1 MNRSSNPKNAAPDQ
15 ASKADKSLGAQSS
28 AGRPWSLRVRLLTI
42 IGLSLVTLWSLVAVW
57 MLIDVRRELRTALDD
72 RLAASARMVAGL
84 VMQLPR
90 ESMAVGK
97 PMRSALDVVAR
108 DGLACEVSLLRGEV
122 TVQPVARTTSSPGL
136 ADVRPGYSTRN
147 FGGKLWRT
155 YVLQEGGIRI
165 ATADRIDVREGLL
178 RDIALTA
185 GIPFAAALAGSLL
198 LLWFGIGSGLRP
210 IERVRAALALRGPSD
225 TAPLPET
232 QAPPELRPLVDTI
245 GHLVGRMQEAMARER
260 RFTDD
265 AAHELRTPLTGI
277 KTHLQVMRLAARKAD
292 GAPVAQQA
300 LADAERGV
308 LRLQNTLDQLL
319 LLARLEGSQPASP
332 GRSFADVAAKLAI
345 DDAQA
350 GQPAKGRVRLVLP
363 SRPIALAVPESLLV
377 CALRNLLDN
386 AMRFSTGSSEVV
398 LRVEMHENQTVAFCV
413 CDEGPGLSEADCAL
427 ATQRFWRRGAASEGS
442 GLGLSI
448 VSEMASRYAG
458 SLQLRPRNPAG
469 LEVCLTF
476 PANSNQQTSVGV
488 VLASAYRI

>member
-1 MNRSSNPKNAAPDQ
+1 MNRSSNSKNAAPD
-15 ASKADKSLGAQSS
+15 KAGKAGKSLGAQSS
-28 AGRPWSLRVRLLTI
+28 TELPWSLRVRLLTI

-84 VMQLPR
+84 VMQMPR

-97 PMRSALDVVAR
+97 PMESTLNVVAR

-136 ADVRPGYSTRN
+136 ADVQPGYSTRN

-185 GIPFAAALAGSLL
+185 GIPFAAALVGSLL

-292 GAPVAQQA
+292 GEPVAKQA

-319 LLARLEGSQPASP
+319 LLARLEGSLQPAP
-332 GRSFADVAAKLAI
+332 RGRSFADVAAKLAV

-350 GQPAKGRVRLVLP
+350 GQPSKGRVRLVLP
-363 SRPIALAVPESLLV
+363 SRSIALAVPESLLV

-386 AMRFSTGSSEVV
+386 AMRFSTASSEVV
-398 LRVEMHENQTVAFCV
+398 LHVEMHENQTVAFCV

-427 ATQRFWRRGAASEGS
+427 ATQRFWRRGAASQGS

-448 VSEMASRYAG
+448 VSEIASRYAG

-469 LEVCLTF
+469 LQACLIF
-476 PANSNQQTSVGV
+476 PKNSAHQTSADV
-488 VLASAYRI
+488 APTSKY

>member
-1 MNRSSNPKNAAPDQ
+1 MNSSSTPKNSAPGKALSARSSTA
-15 ASKADKSLGAQSS
+15 
-28 AGRPWSLRVRLLTI
+28 RPWSLRVRLLAI

-90 ESMAVGK
+90 ESMALGK
-97 PMRSALDVVAR
+97 PMESALEVVAR
-108 DGLACEVSLLRGEV
+108 DGLACEISLLRGEV
-122 TVQPVARTTSSPGL
+122 TMQPVARTTSSPGL
-136 ADVRPGYSTRN
+136 SDVQPGYSTRS

-225 TAPLPET
+225 TAPLPDT

-245 GHLVGRMQEAMARER
+245 EHLVGRMQEAMARER

-277 KTHLQVMRLAARKAD
+277 KTHLQVMRLAAQKAD

-300 LADAERGV
+300 LIDAERGV
-308 LRLQNTLDQLL
+308 VRLQNTLDQLL
-319 LLARLEGSQPASP
+319 LLARLEGSLQPASP
-332 GRSFADVAAKLAI
+332 GLSFAEVAARLAM

-350 GQPAKGRVRLVLP
+350 GQPAKDRVRLVLP
-363 SRPIALAVPESLLV
+363 NRTIELAVPESLLV

-386 AMRFSTGSSEVV
+386 AMRYSAGPSEVV
-398 LRVEMHENQTVAFCV
+398 LRVEVHENQTVAFCV

-427 ATQRFWRRGAASEGS
+427 ATQRFWRRGASSQGS

-448 VSEMASRYAG
+448 VSEIASRYAG
-458 SLQLRPRNPAG
+458 SLQLRPRNPVG

-476 PANSNQQTSVGV
+476 PANSVEST
-488 VLASAYRI
+488 

>member
-1 MNRSSNPKNAAPDQ
+1 MKRSSIPKNAAPN
-15 ASKADKSLGAQSS
+15 KAPGARSRI
-28 AGRPWSLRVRLLTI
+28 GRPWSLRVRLLTI
-42 IGLSLVTLWSLVAVW
+42 IGVSLVTLWSLVAVW
-57 MLIDVRRELRTALDD
+57 MLMDVRRELRTALDD

-90 ESMAVGK
+90 ESMAAGK
-97 PMRSALDVVAR
+97 PVESALDVVAR

-122 TVQPVARTTSSPGL
+122 SMQPVARTASSPGL
-136 ADVRPGYSTRN
+136 GDVQPGYSTRS

-165 ATADRIDVREGLL
+165 ATADRIDVRESLL

-185 GIPFAAALAGSLL
+185 GIPFAVALAGSLL

-210 IERVRAALALRGPSD
+210 IEKVRAALARRGPSD
-225 TAPLPET
+225 TAPLLKT

-245 GHLVGRMQEAMARER
+245 EHLVGRMQEAMARER
-260 RFTDD
+260 QFTDD

-292 GAPVAQQA
+292 GALVAQQA

-319 LLARLEGSQPASP
+319 LLARLEGSQPASR

-350 GQPAKGRVRLVLP
+350 GQHAKGRVRLFLP
-363 SRPIALAVPESLLV
+363 NRTIALAVPESLLV

-386 AMRFSTGSSEVV
+386 AMRYSTGPSEVV
-398 LRVEMHENQTVAFCV
+398 LRVEMHENQNVAFCV
-413 CDEGPGLSEADCAL
+413 CDEGPGLSEVDCAL
-427 ATQRFWRRGAASEGS
+427 ATQRFWRRGAASQGS

-458 SLQLRPRNPAG
+458 SLQLRPRNPVG
-469 LEVCLTF
+469 LEACLTF
-476 PANSNQQTSVGV
+476 PENSDQQ
-488 VLASAYRI
+488 ASADVAPASEH

>member
-1 MNRSSNPKNAAPDQ
+1 MKRSSTTKNAAS
-15 ASKADKSLGAQSS
+15 SKAPGASS
-28 AGRPWSLRVRLLTI
+28 STGRPWSLRVRLLTI

-84 VMQLPR
+84 VMQMPR

-97 PMRSALDVVAR
+97 PVESALDVVAR

-122 TVQPVARTTSSPGL
+122 TMQPLARTTSSPGL
-136 ADVRPGYSTRN
+136 GDVQPGYSTRS
-147 FGGKLWRT
+147 FGGKLWHT
-155 YVLQEGGIRI
+155 YVLQQGGIRI
-165 ATADRIDVREGLL
+165 ATADRIDVRERLL

-225 TAPLPET
+225 IAPLPET

-245 GHLVGRMQEAMARER
+245 EHLVGRMQQAMARER

-277 KTHLQVMRLAARKAD
+277 KTHLQVMRLAARSAD

-319 LLARLEGSQPASP
+319 LLARLEGSLQPASR

-350 GQPAKGRVRLVLP
+350 GQHAKGRVRLVLP
-363 SRPIALAVPESLLV
+363 NRTIALAVPESLLV

-386 AMRFSTGSSEVV
+386 AMRYSTGPSEVV
-398 LRVEMHENQTVAFCV
+398 LRVEIHENHTVAFCV
-413 CDEGPGLSEADCAL
+413 CDEGPGLSEVDCAL
-427 ATQRFWRRGAASEGS
+427 ATQRFWRRGAASQGS

-448 VSEMASRYAG
+448 VSELASRYAG
-458 SLQLRPRNPAG
+458 SLQLRPRNPVG
-469 LEVCLTF
+469 LEACLTF
-476 PANSNQQTSVGV
+476 PENSDPQ
-488 VLASAYRI
+488 ASADVAPASEP

>member
-1 MNRSSNPKNAAPDQ
+1 MKRSSMPKNAVQDIAP
-15 ASKADKSLGAQSS
+15 GARSGT
-28 AGRPWSLRVRLLTI
+28 GRPWSLRVRLLAI

-57 MLIDVRRELRTALDD
+57 MLMDVRRELRTALDD

-90 ESMAVGK
+90 ESMAAGNPVE
-97 PMRSALDVVAR
+97 SALDVVAR

-122 TVQPVARTTSSPGL
+122 SLQPLARTTSSPGL
-136 ADVRPGYSTRN
+136 DNVPPGYSTRS

-165 ATADRIDVREGLL
+165 ATADRIDVRERLL

-185 GIPFAAALAGSLL
+185 AIPFAAALAGSLL

-225 TAPLPET
+225 TAPLPQT

-245 GHLVGRMQEAMARER
+245 EHLVGRMQEAMARER

-277 KTHLQVMRLAARKAD
+277 KTHLQVMRLAARKPD

-319 LLARLEGSQPASP
+319 LLARLEGSLQPASP
-332 GRSFADVAAKLAI
+332 GQSFAEVAAKLAI
-345 DDAQA
+345 DDAQT
-350 GQPAKGRVRLVLP
+350 GQPAKRRVRLVLP
-363 SRPIALAVPESLLV
+363 SRTIALAVPESLLV

-386 AMRFSTGSSEVV
+386 AMRYSTGPSEVV
-398 LRVEMHENQTVAFCV
+398 LRVEMHESHTVAFCV
-413 CDEGPGLSEADCAL
+413 CDEGPGLSEVDCAM
-427 ATQRFWRRGAASEGS
+427 ATQRFWRRGTASQGS

-448 VSEMASRYAG
+448 VSEIARRYAG
-458 SLQLRPRNPAG
+458 SLRLRPRHPVG
-469 LEVCLTF
+469 LEACLTF
-476 PANSNQQTSVGV
+476 PANLDPQP
-488 VLASAYRI
+488 SADATPAF

>member
-1 MNRSSNPKNAAPDQ
+1 VKRSSTPKNAAPY
-15 ASKADKSLGAQSS
+15 KADKAPGARSS
-28 AGRPWSLRVRLLTI
+28 TGRPWSLRVRLLAI

-90 ESMAVGK
+90 ESMAAGK
-97 PMRSALDVVAR
+97 PVESALDVVAR

-122 TVQPVARTTSSPGL
+122 TMQPVARTTSSPGL
-136 ADVRPGYSTRN
+136 SDVQPGYSTRS

-155 YVLQEGGIRI
+155 YVLQEGGIRV
-165 ATADRIDVREGLL
+165 ATADRIDVRESLL

-225 TAPLPET
+225 IAPLPDT

-245 GHLVGRMQEAMARER
+245 EHLVGRMQDAMARER
-260 RFTDD
+260 QFTDD

-277 KTHLQVMRLAARKAD
+277 KTHLQVMRLAARSAD

-319 LLARLEGSQPASP
+319 LLARLEGLLQPASP
-332 GRSFADVAAKLAI
+332 GLSFADVAAKLAI

-350 GQPAKGRVRLVLP
+350 GQHAKGRVRLFLP
-363 SRPIALAVPESLLV
+363 SRTIGLAVPESLLV

-386 AMRFSTGSSEVV
+386 AMRYSTGPSEVV
-398 LRVEMHENQTVAFCV
+398 LRVEMHENHTVAFCV
-413 CDEGPGLSEADCAL
+413 CDEGPGLSEVDCAL
-427 ATQRFWRRGAASEGS
+427 ATQRFWRRGASSQGS

-448 VSEMASRYAG
+448 VGEIARRYAG
-458 SLQLRPRNPAG
+458 SLQLRPRNPVG
-469 LEVCLTF
+469 LEACLTF
-476 PANSNQQTSVGV
+476 PANSDQQTSADVSQ
-488 VLASAYRI
+488 ASE

>member
-1 MNRSSNPKNAAPDQ
+1 MSTPKNAALG
-15 ASKADKSLGAQSS
+15 KADKMFGTKSS
-28 AGRPWSLRVRLLTI
+28 IGRPWSLRVRLLTI

-57 MLIDVRRELRTALDD
+57 MLIDVRHELRTALDD

-84 VMQLPR
+84 VMQLPH
-90 ESMAVGK
+90 ESMLAGK
-97 PMRSALDVVAR
+97 PMESALDVVAR

-122 TVQPVARTTSSPGL
+122 TMQPVARTTSSPGL
-136 ADVRPGYSTRN
+136 SDVQPGYSTRS

-155 YVLQEGGIRI
+155 YVLQEGSIRI
-165 ATADRIDVREGLL
+165 ATADRIDVRESLL

-185 GIPFAAALAGSLL
+185 WIPFAIALVGSLL

-210 IERVRAALALRGPSD
+210 IERVRAELARRGPSD

-232 QAPPELRPLVDTI
+232 LAPPELQPLVDTI
-245 GHLVGRMQEAMARER
+245 EHLVCRMQDAMAREQ

-277 KTHLQVMRLAARKAD
+277 KTHLQVMRLAARKDD

-319 LLARLEGSQPASP
+319 LLARLEGSLQPVLP
-332 GRSFADVAAKLAI
+332 GRSFAGVAAKLAI

-350 GQPAKGRVRLVLP
+350 GQPAKGCVRLILP
-363 SRPIALAVPESLLV
+363 NRTIELAVPESLLV

-386 AMRFSTGSSEVV
+386 AMRYSTGPFEVV
-398 LRVEMHENQTVAFCV
+398 LRVEMDENQTVAFCV

-427 ATQRFWRRGAASEGS
+427 ATQRFWRRGAASQGS

-448 VSEMASRYAG
+448 VSEIASRYAG
-458 SLQLRPRNPAG
+458 SLQLCPRNPTG
-469 LEVCLTF
+469 LEACLTF
-476 PANSNQQTSVGV
+476 PENSDRQRSASVAP
-488 VLASAYRI
+488 ASGY

>member
-1 MNRSSNPKNAAPDQ
+1 MNRASNPKNAAPY
-15 ASKADKSLGAQSS
+15 KADKAPGARSS
-28 AGRPWSLRVRLLTI
+28 TARPWSLRVRLLAI

-84 VMQLPR
+84 VMQMPR
-90 ESMAVGK
+90 ESIAVGTPTK
-97 PMRSALDVVAR
+97 SALDVVAR

-122 TVQPVARTTSSPGL
+122 TMQPVARTTSSPGL
-136 ADVRPGYSTRN
+136 ADVQPGYSTRS

-165 ATADRIDVREGLL
+165 ATADRIDVRERLL
-178 RDIALTA
+178 RDITLTA

-225 TAPLPET
+225 TAPLPDT

-245 GHLVGRMQEAMARER
+245 EHLVGRMQDAMARER

-277 KTHLQVMRLAARKAD
+277 KTHLQVMRLAARNAD

-319 LLARLEGSQPASP
+319 LLTRLEGSLQPAAR

-350 GQPAKGRVRLVLP
+350 GQHAKRRVRLVMP
-363 SRPIALAVPESLLV
+363 NRTIALAVPESLLV

-386 AMRFSTGSSEVV
+386 AMRYSTGLSEVV
-398 LRVEMHENQTVAFCV
+398 LRVEMHENHTVAFCV
-413 CDEGPGLSEADCAL
+413 CDEGPGLSVVDCAL
-427 ATQRFWRRGAASEGS
+427 ATQRFWRRGAASQGS

-458 SLQLRPRNPAG
+458 SLQLRPRNPVG
-469 LEVCLTF
+469 LEACLTF
-476 PANSNQQTSVGV
+476 PANSGPQTSADAAP
-488 VLASAYRI
+488 ASAY

>member
-1 MNRSSNPKNAAPDQ
+1 MNRMSIPKNAALDT
-15 ASKADKSLGAQSS
+15 ADKTLGAKSRI
-28 AGRPWSLRVRLLTI
+28 GRPWSLRVRLLTI
-42 IGLSLVTLWSLVAVW
+42 IGVSLVTLWSLVAVW

-90 ESMAVGK
+90 ESIALGK
-97 PMRSALDVVAR
+97 PMESALDVVAR

-122 TVQPVARTTSSPGL
+122 MMQPVARTTSSPGL
-136 ADVRPGYSTRN
+136 ADVQPGYSTRS

-165 ATADRIDVREGLL
+165 ATADRIDVRESLL

-185 GIPFAAALAGSLL
+185 GVPFAAALAGSLL

-210 IERVRAALALRGPSD
+210 IERVRIALARRGPSD

-232 QAPPELRPLVDTI
+232 QAPPELQPLVDTI
-245 GHLVGRMQEAMARER
+245 EHLVGRTQDAMARER

-277 KTHLQVMRLAARKAD
+277 KTHLQVMQLAARKAD
-292 GAPVAQQA
+292 GASVAQQA

-319 LLARLEGSQPASP
+319 LLTRLEGSLQPALQ
-332 GRSFADVAAKLAI
+332 GLSFADVAAKLAI

-350 GQPAKGRVRLVLP
+350 GQHAKERIRLIVP
-363 SRPIALAVPESLLV
+363 NQKVKVSVPESLLV
-377 CALRNLLDN
+377 GALRNLLDN
-386 AMRFSTGSSEVV
+386 ALRYSTTSSDVV
-398 LRVEMHENQTVAFCV
+398 LSVEMRENQIVAFCV

-427 ATQRFWRRGAASEGS
+427 ATQRFWRRSAASQGS

-448 VSEMASRYAG
+448 VSEIASRYAG
-458 SLQLRPRNPAG
+458 SLQLRPRNPVG
-469 LEVCLTF
+469 LEACLIF
-476 PANSNQQTSVGV
+476 PESFDHQPSADVAP
-488 VLASAYRI
+488 ASAY

>member
-1 MNRSSNPKNAAPDQ
+1 MNRMSILKNAAPDI
-15 ASKADKSLGAQSS
+15 ADTADKTLGAKSRN
-28 AGRPWSLRVRLLTI
+28 GRPWSLRVRLLTI
-42 IGLSLVTLWSLVAVW
+42 IGVSLVTLWSLVAVW

-90 ESMAVGK
+90 ESMALGK
-97 PMRSALDVVAR
+97 PMESALDVVAR

-122 TVQPVARTTSSPGL
+122 TMQPVARTTSSPGL
-136 ADVRPGYSTRN
+136 ADVQPGYSTRS

-155 YVLQEGGIRI
+155 YVLQERGIRI
-165 ATADRIDVREGLL
+165 ATADRIDVRESLL

-185 GIPFAAALAGSLL
+185 GIPFAVALAGSLL

-210 IERVRAALALRGPSD
+210 IEKVRAALARRGPSD
-225 TAPLPET
+225 TSPLPET

-245 GHLVGRMQEAMARER
+245 AHLVGRMQEAMARER

-277 KTHLQVMRLAARKAD
+277 KTHLQVMRLASQKAD
-292 GAPVAQQA
+292 GALVAQQA

-319 LLARLEGSQPASP
+319 LLARLDGSLQPAP
-332 GRSFADVAAKLAI
+332 QGRSFADAAARLAI

-363 SRPIALAVPESLLV
+363 NRTIELAVPESLLV

-386 AMRFSTGSSEVV
+386 AMRYSTVPSEVV
-398 LRVEMHENQTVAFCV
+398 LRVEMDENQAVSFCV
-413 CDEGPGLSEADCAL
+413 CDEGPGLSKADCAL
-427 ATQRFWRRGAASEGS
+427 ATQRFWRRGTASQGS

-448 VSEMASRYAG
+448 VSEIASRYAG

-469 LEVCLTF
+469 LEACLKF
-476 PANSNQQTSVGV
+476 PENFAHQTTADVAP
-488 VLASAYRI
+488 ASGC